1 MKESSQTKSSYLL
14 DTNIL
19 IFLIRKDIHIARR
32 MLQET
37 QLYTSV
43 IVLGELLYG
52 AERSINVEKGLSDVE
67 KVQQTL
73 TILIVDGTTASI
85 YGRIKRQQLIKG
97 QMLPEN
103 DLWIAATA
111 LQYDLTLVT
120 RDHHF
125 DWVTGLT
132 LEQW

>member
-1 MKESSQTKSSYLL
+1 MKELSLTKTGYLL

-19 IFLIRKDIHIARR
+19 IFLIRKDKNVAKRI
-32 MLQET
+32 LQET
-37 QLYTSV
+37 QLYTSI

-52 AERSINVEKGLSDVE
+52 AERSTNVKKGLSDVDV
-67 KVQQTL
+67 VQQTL
-73 TILIVDGTTASI
+73 TVLIADSITASI
-85 YGRIKRQQLIKG
+85 YGRIKNEQLKKG
-97 QMLPEN
+97 LMLPEN

-111 LQYDLTLVT
+111 LQYGLTLVT

-125 DWVTGLT
+125 TWVAELT